1 MKSALS
7 DTLVICDMDN
17 TLLTAKEGLPACNR
31 TVINLF
37 TSLGGLFTV
46 ATGRPP
52 ESIRAA
58 LEGIRL
64 SLPAISCNGALLY
77 DFSTETVLHRST
89 LNREQATTAIKDI
102 LNKFP
107 RMGVEVMAGNGEM
120 YVIHANETTHA
131 HQVDEHL
138 GSIACPIDCVP
149 DGWVKVVFAAD
160 PEAIRKLGQYA
171 KTKYYGRD
179 NYFLATNNIY
189 LEIMPG
195 GVSKATGL
203 QDLCALMNKSIKN
216 TIVIGD
222 YYNDLELMRT
232 AGNIKEAADV
242 LGILVELQ
250 EETGAITNGTAYY
263 NAVCQR
269 ENFGGTT
276 AIGDGIALPHA
287 CNAGVSAPSISALTL
302 RHGVDWGA
310 PDVRA
315 VDLLFMIAVPPG
327 NESLHLQIL
336 ARLVNLL
343 SRNSLVDALRH
354 ASSPERFVELIA
366 KTENACFAD

>member
-1 MKSALS
+1 MK
-7 DTLVICDMDN
+7 
-17 TLLTAKEGLPACNR
+17 
-31 TVINLF
+31 
-37 TSLGGLFTV
+37 
-46 ATGRPP
+46 
-52 ESIRAA
+52 
-58 LEGIRL
+58 
-64 SLPAISCNGALLY
+64 
-77 DFSTETVLHRST
+77 
-89 LNREQATTAIKDI
+89 
-102 LNKFP
+102 
-107 RMGVEVMAGNGEM
+107 
-120 YVIHANETTHA
+120 
-131 HQVDEHL
+131 
-138 GSIACPIDCVP
+138 
-149 DGWVKVVFAAD
+149 
-160 PEAIRKLGQYA
+160 
-171 KTKYYGRD
+171 
-179 NYFLATNNIY
+179 
-189 LEIMPG
+189 
-195 GVSKATGL
+195 VS
-203 QDLCALMNKSIKN
+203 
-216 TIVIGD
+216 
-222 YYNDLELMRT
+222 ELMDP
-232 AGNIKEAADV
+232 AGVRLYANIKEAADV

-276 AIGDGIALPHA
+276 AIGDGIA
-287 CNAGVSAPSISALTL
+287 L

>member
-1 MKSALS
+1 MK
-7 DTLVICDMDN
+7 
-17 TLLTAKEGLPACNR
+17 
-31 TVINLF
+31 
-37 TSLGGLFTV
+37 
-46 ATGRPP
+46 
-52 ESIRAA
+52 
-58 LEGIRL
+58 
-64 SLPAISCNGALLY
+64 
-77 DFSTETVLHRST
+77 
-89 LNREQATTAIKDI
+89 
-102 LNKFP
+102 
-107 RMGVEVMAGNGEM
+107 
-120 YVIHANETTHA
+120 
-131 HQVDEHL
+131 
-138 GSIACPIDCVP
+138 
-149 DGWVKVVFAAD
+149 
-160 PEAIRKLGQYA
+160 
-171 KTKYYGRD
+171 
-179 NYFLATNNIY
+179 
-189 LEIMPG
+189 
-195 GVSKATGL
+195 VS
-203 QDLCALMNKSIKN
+203 
-216 TIVIGD
+216 
-222 YYNDLELMRT
+222 ELMDP
-232 AGNIKEAADV
+232 AGVRLYANIKEAADV

-315 VDLLFMIAVPPG
+315 VDLLPPG